1 MKVIIVGAHGEAKE
15 LINRVSSGWSISVI
29 DLDQE
34 KLRNFTT
41 NRQIDKIQGDA
52 TSSLVLKKA
61 GLDEATAI
69 VTLTLSDEVNLE
81 ILKIAKQNDIL
92 RLSSIINDS
101 SNIDKF
107 KELDVE
113 LVEPDILLARRFE
126 HILEPRRVVSQAFAG
141 GRAEALEIEISSD
154 SPVRGKKLRE
164 IGSDYY
170 IVGALLRKGKV
181 IIPHGDTEI
190 ETGDLV
196 TIVLQSGAFSNVINL
211 FSGSESRFPLE
222 FGKDIVV
229 VLDNEKNLK
238 YLSESEFFIRNTKA
252 TSLKLITKEDLFDN
266 NLESTEETLKAVLKD
281 QEFDITYKNK
291 ISNKDLEN
299 YKGITVVERKEN
311 DKGKSYGEGWHT
323 DSSYLEKTPKY
334 TCLMG
339 KIVKKDQGQTLFA
352 SQLASYEA
360 LDQETKDKIQNLVG
374 IFSSAGP
381 ISVTR
386 LEREA
391 ERGTGKSKDFV
402 AEHQIVKKVGTRK
415 TLYLSPGHTIAI
427 KNLPEK
433 ESKDLLKYLFNHQTK
448 KEFQNSFFWEKN
460 TIVIWD
466 NHSVIHS
473 ATPFQ
478 GRRMM
483 HRIILDA

>member
-1 MKVIIVGAHGEAKE
+1 VKVIIVGAHGEAKE

-81 ILKIAKQNDIL
+81 ILKIAKQNNIL

-101 SNIDKF
+101 SHIDKF

-238 YLSESEFFIRNTKA
+238 NLSESEFFIRNTKA

-299 YKGITVVERKEN
+299 FTNENSIGTIFYPVEDSISKSKIKSLISIANKSKIPVLFSRSTYPYKTIGLLINDNFDENSSNAIAFDLSSTMSAKLVGVIINQPTFLQSDGEQKVSDTVQKLQDLALSHEVQLDFEN
-311 DKGKSYGEGWHT
+311 FEGNEAKIFT
-323 DSSYLEKTPKY
+323 DQTSSYDLSII
-334 TCLMG
+334 G
-339 KIVKKDQGQTLFA
+339 SNS
-352 SQLASYEA
+352 SQSWQDRKVIEFVS
-360 LDQETKDKIQNLVG
+360 TNSN
-374 IFSSAGP
+374 SS
-381 ISVTR
+381 V
-386 LEREA
+386 
-391 ERGTGKSKDFV
+391 
-402 AEHQIVKKVGTRK
+402 
-415 TLYLSPGHTIAI
+415 LYIP
-427 KNLPEK
+427 
-433 ESKDLLKYLFNHQTK
+433 
-448 KEFQNSFFWEKN
+448 
-460 TIVIWD
+460 
-466 NHSVIHS
+466 
-473 ATPFQ
+473 
-478 GRRMM
+478 R
-483 HRIILDA
+483 

>member
-101 SNIDKF
+101 SNTDKF

-238 YLSESEFFIRNTKA
+238 NLSESEFFIRNTKA

-299 YKGITVVERKEN
+299 FINENSIGTIFYPVEESISKSKIKSLISIANKSKIPVLFSRSTYPYKTIGLLINDNFDENSSNAIAFDLSSTMSAKLVGVIINQPTFLQSDGEQKVSDTVQKLQDLALSHEVQLDFEN
-311 DKGKSYGEGWHT
+311 FEGNEAKIFT
-323 DSSYLEKTPKY
+323 DQTSSYDLSII
-334 TCLMG
+334 G
-339 KIVKKDQGQTLFA
+339 SNS
-352 SQLASYEA
+352 SQSWQDRKVIEFVS
-360 LDQETKDKIQNLVG
+360 TNSN
-374 IFSSAGP
+374 SS
-381 ISVTR
+381 V
-386 LEREA
+386 
-391 ERGTGKSKDFV
+391 
-402 AEHQIVKKVGTRK
+402 
-415 TLYLSPGHTIAI
+415 LYIP
-427 KNLPEK
+427 
-433 ESKDLLKYLFNHQTK
+433 
-448 KEFQNSFFWEKN
+448 
-460 TIVIWD
+460 
-466 NHSVIHS
+466 
-473 ATPFQ
+473 
-478 GRRMM
+478 R
-483 HRIILDA
+483 

>member
-81 ILKIAKQNDIL
+81 ILKIAKQNNIL

-101 SNIDKF
+101 SHIDKF

-238 YLSESEFFIRNTKA
+238 NLSESEFFIRNTKA
-252 TSLKLITKEDLFDN
+252 NSLKLITKEDLFDN

-299 YKGITVVERKEN
+299 FTNENSIGTIFYPVEDSISKSKIKSLISIANKSKIPVLFSRSTYPYKTIGLLINDNFDENSSNAIAFDLSSTMSAKLVGVIINQPTFLQSDGEQKLSDTVQKLQDLALSHEVQLDFEN
-311 DKGKSYGEGWHT
+311 FEGNEAKIFT
-323 DSSYLEKTPKY
+323 DQTSSYDLSII
-334 TCLMG
+334 G
-339 KIVKKDQGQTLFA
+339 SNS
-352 SQLASYEA
+352 SQSWQDRKVIEFVS
-360 LDQETKDKIQNLVG
+360 TNSN
-374 IFSSAGP
+374 SS
-381 ISVTR
+381 V
-386 LEREA
+386 
-391 ERGTGKSKDFV
+391 
-402 AEHQIVKKVGTRK
+402 
-415 TLYLSPGHTIAI
+415 LYIP
-427 KNLPEK
+427 
-433 ESKDLLKYLFNHQTK
+433 
-448 KEFQNSFFWEKN
+448 
-460 TIVIWD
+460 
-466 NHSVIHS
+466 
-473 ATPFQ
+473 
-478 GRRMM
+478 R
-483 HRIILDA
+483 

>member
-1 MKVIIVGAHGEAKE
+1 VKVIIVGAHGEAKE

-61 GLDEATAI
+61 GLDEASAI
-69 VTLTLSDEVNLE
+69 ITLTLSDEVNLE

-101 SNIDKF
+101 SNVDKF

-196 TIVLQSGAFSNVINL
+196 TIVLQSGAFSSVINL

-222 FGKDIVV
+222 FGKDIAV

-238 YLSESEFFIRNTKA
+238 NLSESEFFIRNTKA
-252 TSLKLITKEDLFDN
+252 TSLKLITKEDLFEN

-299 YKGITVVERKEN
+299 FVNENSIGTIFYPVE
-311 DKGKSYGEGWHT
+311 
-323 DSSYLEKTPKY
+323 DS
-334 TCLMG
+334 
-339 KIVKKDQGQTLFA
+339 
-352 SQLASYEA
+352 
-360 LDQETKDKIQNLVG
+360 
-374 IFSSAGP
+374 
-381 ISVTR
+381 IS
-386 LEREA
+386 
-391 ERGTGKSKDFV
+391 KSKIKSLISIANKSKVPILFSRSTYPYKTIGLLINDNFNESSSNSIAFDLSSTMSAKLAGVIINQPKFLQSEGEQKVSNTVQKLQDLALSHEVQLDFENFEGNE
-402 AEHQIVKKVGTRK
+402 AKIFTDQTSGYDLSIIGSNYSQSWQDRKVIEFVSTNSNSSV
-415 TLYLSPGHTIAI
+415 LYIP
-427 KNLPEK
+427 
-433 ESKDLLKYLFNHQTK
+433 
-448 KEFQNSFFWEKN
+448 
-460 TIVIWD
+460 
-466 NHSVIHS
+466 
-473 ATPFQ
+473 
-478 GRRMM
+478 R
-483 HRIILDA
+483 

>member
-81 ILKIAKQNDIL
+81 ILKIAKQNNIL

-101 SNIDKF
+101 SHIDKF

-238 YLSESEFFIRNTKA
+238 NLSESEFFIRNTKA

-281 QEFDITYKNK
+281 QEFDITYRNK
-291 ISNKDLEN
+291 ITNRDLEN
-299 YKGITVVERKEN
+299 FINENSIGTIFYPVEESISKSKIKSLISIANKSKIPILFSRSTYPYKTIGLLINDNFDENSSNSIAFDLSSTMSAKLAGVIINQPTFLQSDGEQKVSDTVQKLQDLALSHEVQLDFEN
-311 DKGKSYGEGWHT
+311 FEGNEAKIFT
-323 DSSYLEKTPKY
+323 DQTSSYDLSII
-334 TCLMG
+334 G
-339 KIVKKDQGQTLFA
+339 SNS
-352 SQLASYEA
+352 SQSWQDRKVIEFVS
-360 LDQETKDKIQNLVG
+360 TNSN
-374 IFSSAGP
+374 SS
-381 ISVTR
+381 
-386 LEREA
+386 L
-391 ERGTGKSKDFV
+391 
-402 AEHQIVKKVGTRK
+402 
-415 TLYLSPGHTIAI
+415 LYIP
-427 KNLPEK
+427 
-433 ESKDLLKYLFNHQTK
+433 
-448 KEFQNSFFWEKN
+448 
-460 TIVIWD
+460 
-466 NHSVIHS
+466 
-473 ATPFQ
+473 
-478 GRRMM
+478 R
-483 HRIILDA
+483 

>member
-15 LINRVSSGWSISVI
+15 LINRISSGWSISVI

-69 VTLTLSDEVNLE
+69 ITLTLSDEVNME

-101 SNIDKF
+101 SNVDKF
-107 KELDVE
+107 KELDIE

-238 YLSESEFFIRNTKA
+238 NLSESEFFIRNTKA

-299 YKGITVVERKEN
+299 FINENSIGTIFYPVEDSISKSKIKSLISIANKSKIPVLFSRSTYPYKTIGLLINDNFDENSSNAIAFDLSSTMSAKLVGVIINQPTFLQSDGEQKVSDTVQKLQDLALSHEVQLDFEN
-311 DKGKSYGEGWHT
+311 FEGNEAKIFT
-323 DSSYLEKTPKY
+323 DQTSSYDLSIIGTNS
-334 TCLMG
+334 
-339 KIVKKDQGQTLFA
+339 
-352 SQLASYEA
+352 SQSWQDRKVIEFVS
-360 LDQETKDKIQNLVG
+360 TNSN
-374 IFSSAGP
+374 SS
-381 ISVTR
+381 V
-386 LEREA
+386 
-391 ERGTGKSKDFV
+391 
-402 AEHQIVKKVGTRK
+402 
-415 TLYLSPGHTIAI
+415 LYIP
-427 KNLPEK
+427 
-433 ESKDLLKYLFNHQTK
+433 
-448 KEFQNSFFWEKN
+448 
-460 TIVIWD
+460 
-466 NHSVIHS
+466 
-473 ATPFQ
+473 
-478 GRRMM
+478 R
-483 HRIILDA
+483 

>member
-81 ILKIAKQNDIL
+81 ILKIAKQNNIL

-101 SNIDKF
+101 SHIDKF

-238 YLSESEFFIRNTKA
+238 NLSESEFFIRNTKA
-252 TSLKLITKEDLFDN
+252 TSLKLITKEDLFEN

-299 YKGITVVERKEN
+299 FVNENSIGTIFYPVEESIS
-311 DKGKSYGEGWHT
+311 KS
-323 DSSYLEKTPKY
+323 
-334 TCLMG
+334 
-339 KIVKKDQGQTLFA
+339 KIKSL
-352 SQLASYEA
+352 
-360 LDQETKDKIQNLVG
+360 
-374 IFSSAGP
+374 
-381 ISVTR
+381 ISV
-386 LEREA
+386 A
-391 ERGTGKSKDFV
+391 NKSKVPILFSRSTYPYKTIGLLINDNFNESSSNSIAFDLSSTMSAKLAGVIINQPKFLQSEGEQKVSNTVQKLQDLALSHEVQLDFENFEGNE
-402 AEHQIVKKVGTRK
+402 AKIFTDQTSGYDLSIIGSNSSQSWQDRKVIEFVSTNSNSSV
-415 TLYLSPGHTIAI
+415 LYIP
-427 KNLPEK
+427 
-433 ESKDLLKYLFNHQTK
+433 
-448 KEFQNSFFWEKN
+448 
-460 TIVIWD
+460 
-466 NHSVIHS
+466 
-473 ATPFQ
+473 
-478 GRRMM
+478 R
-483 HRIILDA
+483 

>member
-69 VTLTLSDEVNLE
+69 ITLTLSDEVNLE

-101 SNIDKF
+101 SNVDKF

-196 TIVLQSGAFSNVINL
+196 TIVLQSGAFSSVINL

-238 YLSESEFFIRNTKA
+238 NLSESEFFIRNTKA
-252 TSLKLITKEDLFDN
+252 TSLKLITKKDLFEN

-299 YKGITVVERKEN
+299 FVNENSIGTIFYPVE
-311 DKGKSYGEGWHT
+311 DSISKS
-323 DSSYLEKTPKY
+323 
-334 TCLMG
+334 
-339 KIVKKDQGQTLFA
+339 KIKSL
-352 SQLASYEA
+352 
-360 LDQETKDKIQNLVG
+360 
-374 IFSSAGP
+374 
-381 ISVTR
+381 ISV
-386 LEREA
+386 A
-391 ERGTGKSKDFV
+391 NKSKVPILFSRSTYPYKTIGLLINDNFNESSSNSIAFDLSSTMSAKLAGVIINQPKFLQSEGEQKVSNTVQKLQDLALSHEVQLDFENFEGNE
-402 AEHQIVKKVGTRK
+402 AKIFTDQTSGYDLSIIGSNSSQSWQDRKVIEFVSTNSNSSV
-415 TLYLSPGHTIAI
+415 LYIP
-427 KNLPEK
+427 
-433 ESKDLLKYLFNHQTK
+433 
-448 KEFQNSFFWEKN
+448 
-460 TIVIWD
+460 
-466 NHSVIHS
+466 
-473 ATPFQ
+473 
-478 GRRMM
+478 R
-483 HRIILDA
+483 

>member
-81 ILKIAKQNDIL
+81 ILKIAKQNNIL

-101 SNIDKF
+101 SHIDKF

-238 YLSESEFFIRNTKA
+238 NLSESEFFIRNTKA

-299 YKGITVVERKEN
+299 FMNENSIGTIFYPVEDSISKSKIKSLISIANKSKIPVLFSRSTYPYKTIGLLINDNFDENSSNAIAFDLSSTMSAKLVGVIINQPTFLQSDGEQKVSDTVQKLQDLALSHEVQLDFEN
-311 DKGKSYGEGWHT
+311 FEGNEAKIFT
-323 DSSYLEKTPKY
+323 DQTSSYDLSII
-334 TCLMG
+334 G
-339 KIVKKDQGQTLFA
+339 SNS
-352 SQLASYEA
+352 SQSWQDRKVIEFVS
-360 LDQETKDKIQNLVG
+360 TNSN
-374 IFSSAGP
+374 SS
-381 ISVTR
+381 V
-386 LEREA
+386 
-391 ERGTGKSKDFV
+391 
-402 AEHQIVKKVGTRK
+402 
-415 TLYLSPGHTIAI
+415 LYIP
-427 KNLPEK
+427 
-433 ESKDLLKYLFNHQTK
+433 
-448 KEFQNSFFWEKN
+448 
-460 TIVIWD
+460 
-466 NHSVIHS
+466 
-473 ATPFQ
+473 
-478 GRRMM
+478 R
-483 HRIILDA
+483 

>member
-101 SNIDKF
+101 SHIDKF

-238 YLSESEFFIRNTKA
+238 NLSESEFFIRNTKA

-281 QEFDITYKNK
+281 QEFDITYRNK
-291 ISNKDLEN
+291 ITNRDLEN
-299 YKGITVVERKEN
+299 FINENSIGTIFYPVEDSISKSKIKSLISIANKSKIPVLFSRSTYPYKTIGLLINDNFDENSSNSIAFDLSSTMSAKLVGVIINQPTFLQSDGEQKVSDTVQKLQDLALSHEVQLDFEN
-311 DKGKSYGEGWHT
+311 FEGNEAKIFT
-323 DSSYLEKTPKY
+323 DQTSSYDLSII
-334 TCLMG
+334 G
-339 KIVKKDQGQTLFA
+339 SNS
-352 SQLASYEA
+352 SQSWQDRKVIEFVS
-360 LDQETKDKIQNLVG
+360 TNSN
-374 IFSSAGP
+374 SS
-381 ISVTR
+381 V
-386 LEREA
+386 
-391 ERGTGKSKDFV
+391 
-402 AEHQIVKKVGTRK
+402 
-415 TLYLSPGHTIAI
+415 LYIP
-427 KNLPEK
+427 
-433 ESKDLLKYLFNHQTK
+433 
-448 KEFQNSFFWEKN
+448 
-460 TIVIWD
+460 
-466 NHSVIHS
+466 
-473 ATPFQ
+473 
-478 GRRMM
+478 R
-483 HRIILDA
+483 

>member
-61 GLDEATAI
+61 GLDKATAI

-141 GRAEALEIEISSD
+141 GRAEAIEIEISSD

-238 YLSESEFFIRNTKA
+238 NLSESEFFIRNTKA

-281 QEFDITYKNK
+281 QEFDITYRNK

-299 YKGITVVERKEN
+299 FINENSIGTIFYPVEESISKSKIKSLISIANKLKIPILFSRSTYPYKTIGLLINDNFDENSSNSIAFDLSSTMSAKLAGVIINQPTFLQSDGEQKVSNTVQKLQDLALSHEVQLDFEN
-311 DKGKSYGEGWHT
+311 FEGNEAKIFT
-323 DSSYLEKTPKY
+323 DQTSSYDLSII
-334 TCLMG
+334 G
-339 KIVKKDQGQTLFA
+339 SNS
-352 SQLASYEA
+352 SQSWQDRKVIEFVS
-360 LDQETKDKIQNLVG
+360 TNSN
-374 IFSSAGP
+374 SS
-381 ISVTR
+381 
-386 LEREA
+386 L
-391 ERGTGKSKDFV
+391 
-402 AEHQIVKKVGTRK
+402 
-415 TLYLSPGHTIAI
+415 LYIP
-427 KNLPEK
+427 
-433 ESKDLLKYLFNHQTK
+433 
-448 KEFQNSFFWEKN
+448 
-460 TIVIWD
+460 
-466 NHSVIHS
+466 
-473 ATPFQ
+473 
-478 GRRMM
+478 R
-483 HRIILDA
+483 

>member
-1 MKVIIVGAHGEAKE
+1 VKVIIVGAHGEAKE

-238 YLSESEFFIRNTKA
+238 NLSESEFFIRNTKA

-299 YKGITVVERKEN
+299 FINENSIGTIFYPVEDSISKSKIKSLISIANKSKIPVLFSRSTYPYKTIGLLINDNFDENSSNSIAFDLSSTMSAKLVGVIINQPTFLQSDGEQKVSDTVQKLQDLALSHEVQLDFEN
-311 DKGKSYGEGWHT
+311 FEGNEAKIFT
-323 DSSYLEKTPKY
+323 DQTSSYDLSII
-334 TCLMG
+334 G
-339 KIVKKDQGQTLFA
+339 SNS
-352 SQLASYEA
+352 SQSWQDRKVIEFVS
-360 LDQETKDKIQNLVG
+360 TNSN
-374 IFSSAGP
+374 SS
-381 ISVTR
+381 V
-386 LEREA
+386 
-391 ERGTGKSKDFV
+391 
-402 AEHQIVKKVGTRK
+402 
-415 TLYLSPGHTIAI
+415 LYIP
-427 KNLPEK
+427 
-433 ESKDLLKYLFNHQTK
+433 
-448 KEFQNSFFWEKN
+448 
-460 TIVIWD
+460 
-466 NHSVIHS
+466 
-473 ATPFQ
+473 
-478 GRRMM
+478 R
-483 HRIILDA
+483 

>member
-1 MKVIIVGAHGEAKE
+1 VKVIIVGAHGEAKE

-69 VTLTLSDEVNLE
+69 ITLTLSDEVNLE

-101 SNIDKF
+101 SNVDKF

-196 TIVLQSGAFSNVINL
+196 TIVLQSGAFSSVINL

-238 YLSESEFFIRNTKA
+238 NLSESEFFIRNTKA
-252 TSLKLITKEDLFDN
+252 TSLKLITKEDLFEN

-299 YKGITVVERKEN
+299 FVNENSIGTIFYPVE
-311 DKGKSYGEGWHT
+311 DSISKS
-323 DSSYLEKTPKY
+323 
-334 TCLMG
+334 
-339 KIVKKDQGQTLFA
+339 KIKSL
-352 SQLASYEA
+352 
-360 LDQETKDKIQNLVG
+360 
-374 IFSSAGP
+374 
-381 ISVTR
+381 ISV
-386 LEREA
+386 A
-391 ERGTGKSKDFV
+391 NKSKVPILFSRSTYPYKTIGLLINDNFNESSSNSIAFDLSSTMSAKLAGVIINQPKFLQSEGEQKVSNTVQKLQDLALSHEVQLDFENFEGNE
-402 AEHQIVKKVGTRK
+402 AKIFTDQTSGYDLSIIGSNSSQSWQDRKVIEFVSTNSNSSV
-415 TLYLSPGHTIAI
+415 LYIP
-427 KNLPEK
+427 
-433 ESKDLLKYLFNHQTK
+433 
-448 KEFQNSFFWEKN
+448 
-460 TIVIWD
+460 
-466 NHSVIHS
+466 
-473 ATPFQ
+473 
-478 GRRMM
+478 R
-483 HRIILDA
+483 

>member
-15 LINRVSSGWSISVI
+15 LINRVSSGWSISVV

-101 SNIDKF
+101 ANFDKF

-190 ETGDLV
+190 QTGDLV

-238 YLSESEFFIRNTKA
+238 NLSESEFFIRNTKA

-281 QEFDITYKNK
+281 QEFDITYRNK

-299 YKGITVVERKEN
+299 FINENSIGTIFYPVEE
-311 DKGKSYGEGWHT
+311 S
-323 DSSYLEKTPKY
+323 
-334 TCLMG
+334 
-339 KIVKKDQGQTLFA
+339 
-352 SQLASYEA
+352 
-360 LDQETKDKIQNLVG
+360 
-374 IFSSAGP
+374 
-381 ISVTR
+381 IS
-386 LEREA
+386 
-391 ERGTGKSKDFV
+391 KSKIKSLISIANKSKIPILFSRSTYPYKTIGLLINDNFDENSSNSIAFDLSSTMSAKLAGVIINQPTFLQSDGEQKVSDTVQKLQDLALSHEVQLDFENFEGNE
-402 AEHQIVKKVGTRK
+402 AKIFTDQTSNYDLSIIGSNSSQSWQDRKVIEFVSTNSNSSL
-415 TLYLSPGHTIAI
+415 LYIP
-427 KNLPEK
+427 
-433 ESKDLLKYLFNHQTK
+433 
-448 KEFQNSFFWEKN
+448 
-460 TIVIWD
+460 
-466 NHSVIHS
+466 
-473 ATPFQ
+473 
-478 GRRMM
+478 R
-483 HRIILDA
+483 

>member
-1 MKVIIVGAHGEAKE
+1 VKVIIVGAHGEAKE

-81 ILKIAKQNDIL
+81 ILNIAKQNNIL
-92 RLSSIINDS
+92 RLSSIINDI
-101 SNIDKF
+101 SNENKY
-107 KELDVE
+107 KELEVE

-141 GRAEALEIEISSD
+141 GRAEAIEIEISSD

-196 TIVLQSGAFSNVINL
+196 TVVLQSGAFANVINL

-229 VLDNEKNLK
+229 ILDNEKNLK
-238 YLSESEFFIRNTKA
+238 NLSESEFFIRNTKA
-252 TSLKLITKEDLFDN
+252 TSLKVITKEDLFDN
-266 NLESTEETLKAVLKD
+266 NLETTEETLKAVLKD
-281 QEFDITYKNK
+281 QEFDITYKSK
-291 ISNKDLEN
+291 ITNKDLEIFIKEN
-299 YKGITVVERKEN
+299 SIGTIFYPVEENVAKSKIKSLIGVANKTKIPILFSRSTYPYKTIGLLVNDNFHQNSPNSVAFDLSSTMSAKLAGVVINQPKFLQSEGERKVSSSVQKLQDLALSNEVQLDFETFEGN
-311 DKGKSYGEGWHT
+311 EAKIFTDKTSDFDLSIIG
-323 DSSYLEKTPKY
+323 SSSSQSWQDR
-334 TCLMG
+334 
-339 KIVKKDQGQTLFA
+339 KIIEFVST
-352 SQLASYEA
+352 
-360 LDQETKDKIQNLVG
+360 N
-374 IFSSAGP
+374 SSS
-381 ISVTR
+381 SV
-386 LEREA
+386 
-391 ERGTGKSKDFV
+391 
-402 AEHQIVKKVGTRK
+402 
-415 TLYLSPGHTIAI
+415 LYIP
-427 KNLPEK
+427 
-433 ESKDLLKYLFNHQTK
+433 
-448 KEFQNSFFWEKN
+448 
-460 TIVIWD
+460 
-466 NHSVIHS
+466 
-473 ATPFQ
+473 
-478 GRRMM
+478 R
-483 HRIILDA
+483 

>member
-1 MKVIIVGAHGEAKE
+1 VKVIIVGAHGEAKE

-69 VTLTLSDEVNLE
+69 ITLTLSDEVNLE

-101 SNIDKF
+101 SNVDKF

-196 TIVLQSGAFSNVINL
+196 TIVLQSGAFSSVINL

-238 YLSESEFFIRNTKA
+238 NLSESEFFIRNTKA
-252 TSLKLITKEDLFDN
+252 TSLKLITKEDLFEN

-299 YKGITVVERKEN
+299 FVNENSIGTIFYPVE
-311 DKGKSYGEGWHT
+311 DSISKS
-323 DSSYLEKTPKY
+323 
-334 TCLMG
+334 
-339 KIVKKDQGQTLFA
+339 KIKSL
-352 SQLASYEA
+352 
-360 LDQETKDKIQNLVG
+360 
-374 IFSSAGP
+374 
-381 ISVTR
+381 ISV
-386 LEREA
+386 A
-391 ERGTGKSKDFV
+391 NKSKVPILFSRSTYPYKTIGLLINDNFNESSSNSIAFDLSSTLSAKLAGVIINQPKFLQSEGEQKVSNTVQKLQDLALSHEVQLDFENFEGNE
-402 AEHQIVKKVGTRK
+402 AKIFTDQTSGYDLSIIGSNSSQSWQDRKVIEFVSTNSNSSV
-415 TLYLSPGHTIAI
+415 LYIP
-427 KNLPEK
+427 
-433 ESKDLLKYLFNHQTK
+433 
-448 KEFQNSFFWEKN
+448 
-460 TIVIWD
+460 
-466 NHSVIHS
+466 
-473 ATPFQ
+473 
-478 GRRMM
+478 R
-483 HRIILDA
+483 

>member
-15 LINRVSSGWSISVI
+15 LINRISSGWSISVI

-69 VTLTLSDEVNLE
+69 ITLTLSDEVNME

-101 SNIDKF
+101 SNVDKF
-107 KELDVE
+107 KELDIE

-196 TIVLQSGAFSNVINL
+196 TIVLQSGAFSSVINL

-238 YLSESEFFIRNTKA
+238 NLSESEFFIRNTKA
-252 TSLKLITKEDLFDN
+252 TSLKLITKEDLFEN
-266 NLESTEETLKAVLKD
+266 NLESTEDTLKAVLKD

-299 YKGITVVERKEN
+299 FVNENSIGTIFYPVE
-311 DKGKSYGEGWHT
+311 
-323 DSSYLEKTPKY
+323 DS
-334 TCLMG
+334 
-339 KIVKKDQGQTLFA
+339 
-352 SQLASYEA
+352 
-360 LDQETKDKIQNLVG
+360 
-374 IFSSAGP
+374 
-381 ISVTR
+381 IS
-386 LEREA
+386 
-391 ERGTGKSKDFV
+391 KSKIKSLISIANKSKVPILFSRSPYPYKTIGLLINDNFNENSSNSIAFDLSSTMSAKLAGVIINQPKFLQSEGEQKVSNTVQKLQDLALSHEVQLDFENFEGNE
-402 AEHQIVKKVGTRK
+402 AKIFTNQTSGYDLSIIGSNSSQSWQDRKVIEFVSINSNSSV
-415 TLYLSPGHTIAI
+415 LYIP
-427 KNLPEK
+427 
-433 ESKDLLKYLFNHQTK
+433 
-448 KEFQNSFFWEKN
+448 
-460 TIVIWD
+460 
-466 NHSVIHS
+466 
-473 ATPFQ
+473 
-478 GRRMM
+478 R
-483 HRIILDA
+483 

>member
-101 SNIDKF
+101 ANFDKF

-238 YLSESEFFIRNTKA
+238 NLSESEFFIRNTKA

-281 QEFDITYKNK
+281 QEFDITYRNK

-299 YKGITVVERKEN
+299 FINENSIGTIFYPVEESISKSKLKSLISIANKSKIPILFSRSTYPYKTIGLLINDNFDENSSNLIAFDLSSTMSAKLAGVIINQPTFLQSDGEQKVSDTVQKLQDLALSHEVQLDFEN
-311 DKGKSYGEGWHT
+311 FEGNEAKIFT
-323 DSSYLEKTPKY
+323 DQTSSYDLSII
-334 TCLMG
+334 G
-339 KIVKKDQGQTLFA
+339 SNS
-352 SQLASYEA
+352 SQSWQDRKVIEFVS
-360 LDQETKDKIQNLVG
+360 TNSN
-374 IFSSAGP
+374 SS
-381 ISVTR
+381 
-386 LEREA
+386 L
-391 ERGTGKSKDFV
+391 
-402 AEHQIVKKVGTRK
+402 
-415 TLYLSPGHTIAI
+415 LYIP
-427 KNLPEK
+427 
-433 ESKDLLKYLFNHQTK
+433 
-448 KEFQNSFFWEKN
+448 
-460 TIVIWD
+460 
-466 NHSVIHS
+466 
-473 ATPFQ
+473 
-478 GRRMM
+478 R
-483 HRIILDA
+483 

>member
-15 LINRVSSGWSISVI
+15 LINRISSGWSISVI

-69 VTLTLSDEVNLE
+69 ITLTLSDEVNME

-101 SNIDKF
+101 SNVDKF
-107 KELDVE
+107 KELDIE

-238 YLSESEFFIRNTKA
+238 NLSESEFFIRNTKA

-299 YKGITVVERKEN
+299 FINENSIGTIFYPVEDSISKSKIKSLISIANKSKIPVLFSRSTYPYKTIGLLINDNFDENSSNAIAFDLSSTMSAKLVGVIINQPTFLQSDGEQKVSDTVQKLQDLALSHEVQLDFEN
-311 DKGKSYGEGWHT
+311 FEGNEAKIFT
-323 DSSYLEKTPKY
+323 DQTSSYDLSII
-334 TCLMG
+334 G
-339 KIVKKDQGQTLFA
+339 SNS
-352 SQLASYEA
+352 SQSWQDRKVIEFVS
-360 LDQETKDKIQNLVG
+360 TNSN
-374 IFSSAGP
+374 SS
-381 ISVTR
+381 V
-386 LEREA
+386 
-391 ERGTGKSKDFV
+391 
-402 AEHQIVKKVGTRK
+402 
-415 TLYLSPGHTIAI
+415 LYIP
-427 KNLPEK
+427 
-433 ESKDLLKYLFNHQTK
+433 
-448 KEFQNSFFWEKN
+448 
-460 TIVIWD
+460 
-466 NHSVIHS
+466 
-473 ATPFQ
+473 
-478 GRRMM
+478 R
-483 HRIILDA
+483 

>member
-1 MKVIIVGAHGEAKE
+1 VKVIIVGAHGEAKE

-81 ILKIAKQNDIL
+81 ILKIAKQNNIL

-101 SNIDKF
+101 SHIDKF

-238 YLSESEFFIRNTKA
+238 NLSESEFFIRNTKA

-299 YKGITVVERKEN
+299 FINENSIGTIFYPVEDSISKSKIKSLISIANKSKIPVLFSRSTYPYKTIGLLINDNFDEN
-311 DKGKSYGEGWHT
+311 SSNAIAFDLSSTMSAKLAGVIINQPTFLQSDGEQKVSDTIQKLQDLALSHEVQLDFENFEGNEAKIFT
-323 DSSYLEKTPKY
+323 DQTSSYDLSII
-334 TCLMG
+334 G
-339 KIVKKDQGQTLFA
+339 SNS
-352 SQLASYEA
+352 SQSWQDRKVIEFVS
-360 LDQETKDKIQNLVG
+360 TNSN
-374 IFSSAGP
+374 SS
-381 ISVTR
+381 V
-386 LEREA
+386 
-391 ERGTGKSKDFV
+391 
-402 AEHQIVKKVGTRK
+402 
-415 TLYLSPGHTIAI
+415 LYIP
-427 KNLPEK
+427 
-433 ESKDLLKYLFNHQTK
+433 
-448 KEFQNSFFWEKN
+448 
-460 TIVIWD
+460 
-466 NHSVIHS
+466 
-473 ATPFQ
+473 
-478 GRRMM
+478 R
-483 HRIILDA
+483 

>member
-15 LINRVSSGWSISVI
+15 LINRISSGWSISVI

-81 ILKIAKQNDIL
+81 ILKIAKQNNIL

-101 SNIDKF
+101 ANIHHF
-107 KELDVE
+107 KELDIE
-113 LVEPDILLARRFE
+113 IVEPDTLLARRFE
-126 HILEPRRVVSQAFAG
+126 YILEPRRVVSQAFAG
-141 GRAEALEIEISSD
+141 GRAEAIEIEISSD

-170 IVGALLRKGKV
+170 IVGALLRQNKV

-222 FGKDIVV
+222 FGKDILV

-238 YLSESEFFIRNTKA
+238 NLSESEFFIRNTKA
-252 TSLKLITKEDLFDN
+252 TSLKVLTKQDLFDN
-266 NLESTEETLKAVLKD
+266 NLETIEETLKAILKD
-281 QEFDITYKNK
+281 QEFDATFKNK

-299 YKGITVVERKEN
+299 FVKEN
-311 DKGKSYGEGWHT
+311 SIGTIFYPVEEGVAKT
-323 DSSYLEKTPKY
+323 KIKALISIANKTKIPILFSRSTYPYKTIGLLINDNFDQTSSNSIAFDLSSTMSAK
-334 TCLMG
+334 
-339 KIVKKDQGQTLFA
+339 
-352 SQLASYEA
+352 
-360 LDQETKDKIQNLVG
+360 LVG
-374 IFSSAGP
+374 VTINQPKFLQSEGEQKVSSTVQKLQDLALSHEVQLDFENFEGNEAKIFTEQTSNYDLSIIGSNSSQSWQDRKV
-381 ISVTR
+381 IEFVSTNSNSSV
-386 LEREA
+386 
-391 ERGTGKSKDFV
+391 
-402 AEHQIVKKVGTRK
+402 
-415 TLYLSPGHTIAI
+415 LYIP
-427 KNLPEK
+427 
-433 ESKDLLKYLFNHQTK
+433 
-448 KEFQNSFFWEKN
+448 
-460 TIVIWD
+460 
-466 NHSVIHS
+466 
-473 ATPFQ
+473 
-478 GRRMM
+478 R
-483 HRIILDA
+483 

>member
-170 IVGALLRKGKV
+170 IVGELLRKGKV

-238 YLSESEFFIRNTKA
+238 NLSESEFFIRNTKA

-299 YKGITVVERKEN
+299 FINENSIGTIFYPVEDSISKSKIKSLISIANKSKIPILFSRSTYPYKTIGLLINDNFDENSSNAIAFDLSSTMSAKLVGVIINQPTFLQSDGEQKVSDTVQKLQDLALSHEVQLDFEN
-311 DKGKSYGEGWHT
+311 FEGNEAKIFT
-323 DSSYLEKTPKY
+323 DQTSSYDLSII
-334 TCLMG
+334 G
-339 KIVKKDQGQTLFA
+339 SNS
-352 SQLASYEA
+352 SQSWQDRKVIEFVS
-360 LDQETKDKIQNLVG
+360 TNSN
-374 IFSSAGP
+374 SS
-381 ISVTR
+381 
-386 LEREA
+386 L
-391 ERGTGKSKDFV
+391 
-402 AEHQIVKKVGTRK
+402 
-415 TLYLSPGHTIAI
+415 LYIP
-427 KNLPEK
+427 
-433 ESKDLLKYLFNHQTK
+433 
-448 KEFQNSFFWEKN
+448 
-460 TIVIWD
+460 
-466 NHSVIHS
+466 
-473 ATPFQ
+473 
-478 GRRMM
+478 R
-483 HRIILDA
+483 

>member
-15 LINRVSSGWSISVI
+15 LINRISSGWSISVI

-81 ILKIAKQNDIL
+81 ILKIAKQNNIL

-101 SNIDKF
+101 ANIHHF
-107 KELDVE
+107 KELDIE
-113 LVEPDILLARRFE
+113 IVEPDTLLARRFE
-126 HILEPRRVVSQAFAG
+126 YILEPRRVVSQAFAG
-141 GRAEALEIEISSD
+141 GRAEAIEIEISSD

-170 IVGALLRKGKV
+170 IVGALLRQNKV

-222 FGKDIVV
+222 FGKDIFV

-238 YLSESEFFIRNTKA
+238 NLSESEFFIRNTKA
-252 TSLKLITKEDLFDN
+252 TSLKVLTKQDLFDN
-266 NLESTEETLKAVLKD
+266 NLETIEETLKAILKD
-281 QEFDITYKNK
+281 QEFDATFKNK

-299 YKGITVVERKEN
+299 FVKEN
-311 DKGKSYGEGWHT
+311 SIGTIFYPVEEGVAKT
-323 DSSYLEKTPKY
+323 KIKTLISIANKTKIPILFSRSTYPYKTIGLLINDNFDQTSSNSIAFDLSSTMSAK
-334 TCLMG
+334 
-339 KIVKKDQGQTLFA
+339 
-352 SQLASYEA
+352 
-360 LDQETKDKIQNLVG
+360 LVG
-374 IFSSAGP
+374 VTINQPKFLQSEGEQKVSSTVQKLQDLALSHEVQLDFENFEGNEAKIFTEQTSNYDLSIIGSNSSQSWQDRK
-381 ISVTR
+381 IIEFVSTNSNSSV
-386 LEREA
+386 
-391 ERGTGKSKDFV
+391 
-402 AEHQIVKKVGTRK
+402 
-415 TLYLSPGHTIAI
+415 LYVP
-427 KNLPEK
+427 
-433 ESKDLLKYLFNHQTK
+433 
-448 KEFQNSFFWEKN
+448 
-460 TIVIWD
+460 
-466 NHSVIHS
+466 
-473 ATPFQ
+473 
-478 GRRMM
+478 R
-483 HRIILDA
+483 

>member
-1 MKVIIVGAHGEAKE
+1 VKVIIVGAHGEAKE

-69 VTLTLSDEVNLE
+69 ITLTLSDEVNLE

-101 SNIDKF
+101 SNVDKF

-196 TIVLQSGAFSNVINL
+196 TIVLQSGAFSSVINL

-238 YLSESEFFIRNTKA
+238 NLSESEFFIRNTKA
-252 TSLKLITKEDLFDN
+252 TSLKLITKKDLFEN

-299 YKGITVVERKEN
+299 FVNENSIGTIFYPVE
-311 DKGKSYGEGWHT
+311 DSISKS
-323 DSSYLEKTPKY
+323 
-334 TCLMG
+334 
-339 KIVKKDQGQTLFA
+339 KIKSL
-352 SQLASYEA
+352 
-360 LDQETKDKIQNLVG
+360 
-374 IFSSAGP
+374 
-381 ISVTR
+381 ISV
-386 LEREA
+386 A
-391 ERGTGKSKDFV
+391 NKSKVPILFSRSTYPYKTIGLLINDNFNESSSNSIAFDLSSTMSAKLAGVIINQPKFLQSEGEQKVSNTVQKLQDLALSHEVQLDFENFEGNE
-402 AEHQIVKKVGTRK
+402 AKIFTDQTSGYDLSIIGSNSSQSWQDRKVIEFVSTNSNSSV
-415 TLYLSPGHTIAI
+415 LYIP
-427 KNLPEK
+427 
-433 ESKDLLKYLFNHQTK
+433 
-448 KEFQNSFFWEKN
+448 
-460 TIVIWD
+460 
-466 NHSVIHS
+466 
-473 ATPFQ
+473 
-478 GRRMM
+478 R
-483 HRIILDA
+483 

>member
-81 ILKIAKQNDIL
+81 ILKIAKQNNIL

-101 SNIDKF
+101 SHIDKF

-238 YLSESEFFIRNTKA
+238 NLSESEFFIRNTKA

-299 YKGITVVERKEN
+299 FTNENSIGTIFYPVEDSISKSKIKSLISIANKSKIPVLFSRSTYPYKTIGLLINDNFDENSSNAIAFDLSSTMSAKLVGVIINQPTFLQSEGEQKVSNTVQKLQDLALSHEVQLDFEN
-311 DKGKSYGEGWHT
+311 FEGNEAKIFT
-323 DSSYLEKTPKY
+323 DQTSSYDLSII
-334 TCLMG
+334 G
-339 KIVKKDQGQTLFA
+339 SNS
-352 SQLASYEA
+352 SQSWQDRKVIEFVS
-360 LDQETKDKIQNLVG
+360 TNSN
-374 IFSSAGP
+374 SS
-381 ISVTR
+381 V
-386 LEREA
+386 
-391 ERGTGKSKDFV
+391 
-402 AEHQIVKKVGTRK
+402 
-415 TLYLSPGHTIAI
+415 LYIP
-427 KNLPEK
+427 
-433 ESKDLLKYLFNHQTK
+433 
-448 KEFQNSFFWEKN
+448 
-460 TIVIWD
+460 
-466 NHSVIHS
+466 
-473 ATPFQ
+473 
-478 GRRMM
+478 R
-483 HRIILDA
+483 

>member
-81 ILKIAKQNDIL
+81 ILKIAKQNNIL

-101 SNIDKF
+101 SHIDKF

-238 YLSESEFFIRNTKA
+238 NLSESEFFIRNTKA

-299 YKGITVVERKEN
+299 FTNENSIGTIFYPVEDSISKSKIKSLISIANKSKIPILFSRSTYPYKTIGLLINDNFDENSSNAIAFDLSSTMSAKLVGVIINQPTFLQSDGEQKVSDTVQKLQDLALSHEVQLDFEN
-311 DKGKSYGEGWHT
+311 FEGNEAKIFT
-323 DSSYLEKTPKY
+323 DQTSSYDLSII
-334 TCLMG
+334 G
-339 KIVKKDQGQTLFA
+339 SNS
-352 SQLASYEA
+352 SQSWQDRKVIEFVS
-360 LDQETKDKIQNLVG
+360 TNSN
-374 IFSSAGP
+374 SS
-381 ISVTR
+381 V
-386 LEREA
+386 
-391 ERGTGKSKDFV
+391 
-402 AEHQIVKKVGTRK
+402 
-415 TLYLSPGHTIAI
+415 LYIP
-427 KNLPEK
+427 
-433 ESKDLLKYLFNHQTK
+433 
-448 KEFQNSFFWEKN
+448 
-460 TIVIWD
+460 
-466 NHSVIHS
+466 
-473 ATPFQ
+473 
-478 GRRMM
+478 R
-483 HRIILDA
+483 

>member
-1 MKVIIVGAHGEAKE
+1 VKVIIVGAHGEAKE

-81 ILKIAKQNDIL
+81 ILKIAKQNNIL

-101 SNIDKF
+101 SHIDKF

-113 LVEPDILLARRFE
+113 LVEPDILIARRFE

-238 YLSESEFFIRNTKA
+238 NLSESEFFIRNTKA

-299 YKGITVVERKEN
+299 FINENSIGTIFYPVEDSISKSKIKSLISIANKSKIPVLFSRSTYPYKTIGLLINDNFDENSSNAIAFDLSSTMSAKLVGVIINQPTFLQSDGEQKVSDTVQKLQDLALSHEVQLDFEN
-311 DKGKSYGEGWHT
+311 FEGNEAKIFT
-323 DSSYLEKTPKY
+323 DQTSSYDLSII
-334 TCLMG
+334 G
-339 KIVKKDQGQTLFA
+339 SNS
-352 SQLASYEA
+352 SQSWQDRKVIEFVS
-360 LDQETKDKIQNLVG
+360 TNSN
-374 IFSSAGP
+374 SS
-381 ISVTR
+381 V
-386 LEREA
+386 
-391 ERGTGKSKDFV
+391 
-402 AEHQIVKKVGTRK
+402 
-415 TLYLSPGHTIAI
+415 LYIP
-427 KNLPEK
+427 
-433 ESKDLLKYLFNHQTK
+433 
-448 KEFQNSFFWEKN
+448 
-460 TIVIWD
+460 
-466 NHSVIHS
+466 
-473 ATPFQ
+473 
-478 GRRMM
+478 R
-483 HRIILDA
+483 

>member
-41 NRQIDKIQGDA
+41 NRQIAKIQGDA

-81 ILKIAKQNDIL
+81 ILKIAKQNNIL

-101 SNIDKF
+101 SHIDKF

-238 YLSESEFFIRNTKA
+238 NLSESEFFIRNTKA

-299 YKGITVVERKEN
+299 FINENSIGTIFYPVEDSISKSKIKSLISIANKSKIPVLFSRSTYPYKTIGLLINDNFDENSSNAIAFDLSSTMSAKLVGVIINQPTFLQSDGEQKVSDTVQKLQDLALSHEVQLDFEN
-311 DKGKSYGEGWHT
+311 FEGNEAKIFT
-323 DSSYLEKTPKY
+323 DQTSSYDLSII
-334 TCLMG
+334 G
-339 KIVKKDQGQTLFA
+339 SNS
-352 SQLASYEA
+352 SQSWQDRKVIEFVS
-360 LDQETKDKIQNLVG
+360 TNSN
-374 IFSSAGP
+374 SS
-381 ISVTR
+381 V
-386 LEREA
+386 
-391 ERGTGKSKDFV
+391 
-402 AEHQIVKKVGTRK
+402 
-415 TLYLSPGHTIAI
+415 LYIP
-427 KNLPEK
+427 
-433 ESKDLLKYLFNHQTK
+433 
-448 KEFQNSFFWEKN
+448 
-460 TIVIWD
+460 
-466 NHSVIHS
+466 
-473 ATPFQ
+473 
-478 GRRMM
+478 R
-483 HRIILDA
+483 

>member
-101 SNIDKF
+101 SNTDKF

-141 GRAEALEIEISSD
+141 GRAEAIEIEVSSD

-238 YLSESEFFIRNTKA
+238 NLSESEFFIRNTKA

-299 YKGITVVERKEN
+299 FINENSIGTIFYPVEDSISKSKIKSLISIANKSKIPVLFSRSTYPYKTIGLLINDNFDENSSNAIAFDLSSTMSAKLVGVIINQPTFLQSDGEQKVSDTVQKLQDLALSHEVQLDFEN
-311 DKGKSYGEGWHT
+311 FEGNEAKIFT
-323 DSSYLEKTPKY
+323 DQTSSYDLSII
-334 TCLMG
+334 G
-339 KIVKKDQGQTLFA
+339 SNS
-352 SQLASYEA
+352 SQSWQDRKVIEFVS
-360 LDQETKDKIQNLVG
+360 TNSN
-374 IFSSAGP
+374 SS
-381 ISVTR
+381 V
-386 LEREA
+386 
-391 ERGTGKSKDFV
+391 
-402 AEHQIVKKVGTRK
+402 
-415 TLYLSPGHTIAI
+415 LYIP
-427 KNLPEK
+427 
-433 ESKDLLKYLFNHQTK
+433 
-448 KEFQNSFFWEKN
+448 
-460 TIVIWD
+460 
-466 NHSVIHS
+466 
-473 ATPFQ
+473 
-478 GRRMM
+478 R
-483 HRIILDA
+483 

>member
-69 VTLTLSDEVNLE
+69 ITLTLSDEVNLE

-101 SNIDKF
+101 SNVDKF

-196 TIVLQSGAFSNVINL
+196 TIVLQSGAFSSVINL

-238 YLSESEFFIRNTKA
+238 NLSESEFFIRNTKA
-252 TSLKLITKEDLFDN
+252 TSLKLITKEDLFEN

-299 YKGITVVERKEN
+299 FVNENSIGTIFYPVEDSISKSKIKSLISVANKSKVPILFSRSTYPYKTIGLLINDNFDENSSNAIAFDLSSTMSAKLVGVIINQPTFLQSDGEQKVSDTVQKLQDLALSHEVQLDFEN
-311 DKGKSYGEGWHT
+311 FEGNEAKIFT
-323 DSSYLEKTPKY
+323 DQTSSYDLSII
-334 TCLMG
+334 G
-339 KIVKKDQGQTLFA
+339 SNS
-352 SQLASYEA
+352 SQSWQDRKVIEFVS
-360 LDQETKDKIQNLVG
+360 TNSN
-374 IFSSAGP
+374 SS
-381 ISVTR
+381 V
-386 LEREA
+386 
-391 ERGTGKSKDFV
+391 
-402 AEHQIVKKVGTRK
+402 
-415 TLYLSPGHTIAI
+415 LYIP
-427 KNLPEK
+427 
-433 ESKDLLKYLFNHQTK
+433 
-448 KEFQNSFFWEKN
+448 
-460 TIVIWD
+460 
-466 NHSVIHS
+466 
-473 ATPFQ
+473 
-478 GRRMM
+478 R
-483 HRIILDA
+483 